1 MHPPSCRLPSPTP
14 TPTTNLLA
22 RPITRHLLPLHLLP
36 RDGQLPPQPLELP
49 LAQPREPP
57 VHLLLPR
64 LLRPRHR
71 PHDLAPQ
78 QRVRGRHRRRRER
91 LAAPQP
97 HVAVLVVVHV
107 AREVA
112 AQGPAGGVVE
122 VRGAEA
128 AVPEVCGGVFV
139 GDEEDGE
146 GAAAAVVVGG
156 VGGVGGWD
164 DGVGGAGWGV
174 VFAGVGGEGF
184 GEGCSVG
191 PAAGAGGG
199 FSFCSLFLMGW
210 WVGRYALGAR

>member
-1 MHPPSCRLPSPTP
+1 M
-14 TPTTNLLA
+14 
-22 RPITRHLLPLHLLP
+22 
-36 RDGQLPPQPLELP
+36 
-49 LAQPREPP
+49 
-57 VHLLLPR
+57 
-64 LLRPRHR
+64 
-71 PHDLAPQ
+71 
-78 QRVRGRHRRRRER
+78 
-91 LAAPQP
+91 
-97 HVAVLVVVHV
+97 HV

>member
-57 VHLLLPR
+57 IHLLLPR

-78 QRVRGRHRRRRER
+78 QQRVRGRRPRLRHRHRRRRER

-191 PAAGAGGG
+191 PAPGGGGGG
-199 FSFCSLFLMGW
+199 FSFCS
-210 WVGRYALGAR
+210 

>member
-1 MHPPSCRLPSPTP
+1 M
-14 TPTTNLLA
+14 
-22 RPITRHLLPLHLLP
+22 
-36 RDGQLPPQPLELP
+36 
-49 LAQPREPP
+49 
-57 VHLLLPR
+57 
-64 LLRPRHR
+64 
-71 PHDLAPQ
+71 
-78 QRVRGRHRRRRER
+78 
-91 LAAPQP
+91 
-97 HVAVLVVVHV
+97 HV

-199 FSFCSLFLMGW
+199 IQFLFLVLDGLVGW
-210 WVGRYALGAR
+210 EICFGGEVGRVGQAGYCVYMCMRVKGGGGRGDRYMSSVCSDSRV